1 MAYPQVNTVINGN
14 TVEVVSTQRLVPT
27 VETTIK
33 TDAPTISTIV
43 QNYWDGI
50 WSINGQTGD
59 VTLTF
64 TLETFQPNTTYAQ
77 NSAVIY
83 NGSIWIANRT
93 FTAGDTFDED
103 DWTNVA
109 GHNSADQISYSN
121 ATTTIPANN
130 VQEAIDYAFVNGAGI
145 EYIITDE
152 LPTQYIHEKALYL
165 IPKNPNISD

>member
-64 TLETFQPNTTYAQ
+64 TLETFQPNTT
-77 NSAVIY
+77 
-83 NGSIWIANRT
+83 
-93 FTAGDTFDED
+93 
-103 DWTNVA
+103 
-109 GHNSADQISYSN
+109 
-121 ATTTIPANN
+121 
-130 VQEAIDYAFVNGAGI
+130 
-145 EYIITDE
+145 
-152 LPTQYIHEKALYL
+152 
-165 IPKNPNISD
+165 